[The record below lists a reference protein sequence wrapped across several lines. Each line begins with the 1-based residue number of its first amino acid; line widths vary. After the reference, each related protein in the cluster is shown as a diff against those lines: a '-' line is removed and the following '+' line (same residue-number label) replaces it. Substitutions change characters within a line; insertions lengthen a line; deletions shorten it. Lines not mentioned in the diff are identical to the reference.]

1 MLRLSKVAA
10 TAGYPVSHTLLS
22 QIRRSVYPVKRAD
35 RDLIQ
40 ALACIAGVRYEVAR
54 DAAGLGFELP
64 PFADELPA
72 EADHL
77 TREQRDAVLSII
89 RAFLTL
95 GDGAAPVAE

>member
-10 TAGYPVSHTLLS
+10 TAGYPVSHTILS
-22 QIRRSVYPVKRAD
+22 QIRRSAYPVNRAD

-40 ALACIAGVRYEVAR
+40 ALACIAGVPYEVAR

-72 EADHL
+72 DADHL
-77 TREQRDAVLSII
+77 TREQRDAVLSVI
-89 RAFLTL
+89 RAFLTRM
-95 GDGAAPVAE
+95 DGAAKIVE